1 MVRRTALIR
10 RLVRAG
16 DSALVLIV
24 APPGYG
30 KSTLLSQWAEQD
42 ERTFV
47 TVSPAGAGGDI
58 DSLRGALERLLVG
71 EHSNGFVLALDDAH
85 LVDPEVL
92 GEVLAG
98 AVETLPEGCTL
109 AVASRT
115 VPVLALGGLRARR
128 RLTEL
133 LVSDLA
139 LTPAEAALLLRKA
152 GLRVDFEAVEELV
165 RRTEGWPT
173 GLYLAALTLREQP
186 DLPSA
191 LEEFGGEDHRVA
203 EFLRDE
209 VISNLSPALVR
220 FALRSSVLG
229 ELSGRVCDSVLD
241 RKDSGIRLT
250 ELANVNPF
258 LNPVDPAHERFKW
271 HPMFR
276 QALSAELRRSAPDLD
291 AKLHLRAADWF
302 GRHGDLDEAIGH
314 TVSAHDCTR
323 AGDLLWSNIL
333 SYLGRGR
340 TDSIRQWL
348 DRFSEGEMSDSAP
361 LALSAAYSFLMA
373 GQLDQARHWSTVA
386 AAAREREGP
395 EQEPASLAAGLAAFE
410 AAVSRRPQE
419 MCRLVEPAC
428 QAEPMDSPWRPL
440 SLLLGGVGRHLMG
453 HYPQARQSL
462 QDAVDLS
469 EAPAP
474 VIALLG
480 LAQLAMIAL
489 EQHDWES
496 AADLTDRAERL
507 IQRDRLDDCPMAAL
521 AFAACAA
528 SWAHEGRSDEGKQ
541 ALRAG
546 IDLLARLG
554 DWIPWYG
561 AQARI
566 LLAHGSLW
574 LADVVGAR
582 TLLAE
587 ASRLARRTSDPT
599 IFTNW
604 FDEAWAHMDELAETK
619 LAGPSSLTIAELRVL
634 RFLPSHR
641 SFREIASQL
650 GVSANTVKTQ
660 AHAVYR
666 KLGVASRS
674 EAVAQA
680 TAAGLLGQ

>member
-1 MVRRTALIR
+1 VRRTALVR
-10 RLVRAG
+10 RLVRAR
-16 DSALVLIV
+16 DSALIVIV

-30 KSTLLSQWAEQD
+30 KSTLLSQWAERE
-42 ERTFV
+42 ERTFL
-47 TVSPAGAGGDI
+47 TVSLERAGGGI
-58 DSLRGALERLLVG
+58 DAVTGALEKLLLG
-71 EHSNGFVLALDDAH
+71 DHQEGFVLALDDAH
-85 LVDPEVL
+85 LVDPAIL
-92 GEVLAG
+92 GDVLATGVG
-98 AVETLPEGCTL
+98 ALPEGCAL

-115 VPVLALGGLRARR
+115 EPALALGGLRARR

-133 LVSDLA
+133 RASDLA
-139 LTPAEAALLLRKA
+139 LEPAEAALLLRKA
-152 GLRVDFEAVEELV
+152 GLRVDFDAVRELV

-191 LEEFGGEDHRVA
+191 LQEFSGEDHRVA

-209 VISNLSPALVR
+209 VISNLSPDLVR
-220 FALRSSVLG
+220 FALTSSVLG
-229 ELSGRVCDSVLD
+229 ELSGRVCDSVLG
-241 RKDSGIRLT
+241 RKDSGATLA

-258 LNPVDPAHERFKW
+258 LNPVDSAHERFKW

-276 QALSAELRRSAPDLD
+276 QALSAELRRSAPELD
-291 AKLHLRAADWF
+291 VKLHLRAADWF
-302 GRHGDLDEAIGH
+302 GRRGDMEEAIGH
-314 TVSAHDCTR
+314 TVSANDWAR
-323 AGDLLWSNIL
+323 AGDLLWSNIP

-340 TDSIRQWL
+340 SESIRQWL
-348 DRFSEGEMSDSAP
+348 GRVSEGEMSDSAP
-361 LALSAAYSFLMA
+361 LALSAAYGFLMA
-373 GQLDQARHWSTVA
+373 GQLDQARHWSAVA
-386 AAAREREGP
+386 VAAREREGSD
-395 EQEPASLAAGLAAFE
+395 QEPASLAAGLAAFE
-410 AAVSRRPQE
+410 AAISRRPQE

-428 QAEPMDSPWRPL
+428 QTEPMDSPWRAL
-440 SLLLGGVGRHLMG
+440 SLLLRGVGQHLMG
-453 HYPQARQSL
+453 DSSQARQSL
-462 QDAVDLS
+462 QDAVDVS

-474 VIALLG
+474 VTALMG

-489 EQHDWES
+489 EQHDWDS

-521 AFAACAA
+521 AYAACAA
-528 SWAHEGRSDEGKQ
+528 SRAHEGRSDEAKQ

-587 ASRLARRTSDPT
+587 ASRLARRTTDAT

-604 FDEAWAHMDELAETK
+604 FDEAWAHMDELAEAK